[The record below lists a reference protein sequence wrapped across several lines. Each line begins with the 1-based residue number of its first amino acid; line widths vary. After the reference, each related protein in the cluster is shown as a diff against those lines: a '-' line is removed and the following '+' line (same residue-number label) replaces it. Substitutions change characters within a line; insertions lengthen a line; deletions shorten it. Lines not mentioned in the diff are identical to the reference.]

1 MKMNFKDAEKN
12 LIKIRGIGP
21 WTANYVLM
29 RCLRFPTA
37 FPIDD
42 VGLIRSI
49 KILRNMNRTPTKDEI
64 LEISFF
70 MENMGVIRYLLFMA
84 CPLLNHFNLNRN
96 VLNKKRMSFK
106 T

>member
-1 MKMNFKDAEKN
+1 
-12 LIKIRGIGP
+12 
-21 WTANYVLM
+21 
-29 RCLRFPTA
+29 
-37 FPIDD
+37 
-42 VGLIRSI
+42 
-49 KILRNMNRTPTKDEI
+49 
-64 LEISFF
+64 